1 MTNKLIVLLILLFLL
16 CGSVYGQNTEKK
28 KAKNQKS
35 RYTLA
40 LIPAITFPEESSF
53 HRYSIGYG
61 FNMNAS
67 YKLTEDIS
75 LSGNIEIIFSDF
87 KYSDMYN
94 MFKYNVTSHWYS
106 FDIGP
111 KFFLNRGLTRIYLS
125 SNFKYTLIYH
135 SEGDNR
141 TGELLNPEQAIGFSF
156 GFGLEI
162 PVNDKFKIEF
172 SPVYNYLYSIDDR
185 NITFKTYKPNLYYK
199 ISLGLNYNL

>member
-1 MTNKLIVLLILLFLL
+1 MTNKLIQILILLLLL
-16 CGSVYGQNTEKK
+16 CGSVNAQDSENK

-40 LIPAITFPEESSF
+40 LMPAITFPEGGIS
-53 HRYSIGYG
+53 HYSVGYG

-87 KYSDMYN
+87 KYTDVFDGRADYT
-94 MFKYNVTSHWYS
+94 VTSHWYS

-111 KFFLNRGLTRIYLS
+111 KFFLNRGTTRIYVN

-135 SEGDNR
+135 
-141 TGELLNPEQAIGFSF
+141 GENKDVGLINPEPAIGFSF

-162 PVNDKFKIEF
+162 PVNDKFKIEV
-172 SPVYNYLYSIDDR
+172 SPVCNILYPINYKDYYHTLSSYTS
-185 NITFKTYKPNLYYK
+185 NAYYK

>member
-1 MTNKLIVLLILLFLL
+1 MTNKQIQILVLLLLL
-16 CGSVYGQNTEKK
+16 CGTVNAQDVENK

-35 RYTLA
+35 KYTLA
-40 LIPAITFPEESSF
+40 LMPAITIPEERSF
-53 HRYSIGYG
+53 YQYSVGYG

-87 KYSDMYN
+87 KYSDMYS

-111 KFFLNRGLTRIYLS
+111 KFFLNRGSTRIYLN

-135 SEGDNR
+135 TDGDNR
-141 TGELLNPEQAIGFSF
+141 TGELLNPEPAIGFSF

-162 PVNDKFKIEF
+162 PVNDKFKIEV

-185 NITFKTYKPNLYYK
+185 DITFETYEPNLYYK

>member
-1 MTNKLIVLLILLFLL
+1 MTNKLIQILILLLLL
-16 CGSVYGQNTEKK
+16 CGTANSQDTENK

-35 RYTLA
+35 KYTLA
-40 LIPAITFPEESSF
+40 LMPAITIPEERSF
-53 HRYSIGYG
+53 HRYSVGYG

-87 KYSDMYN
+87 NYSDM
-94 MFKYNVTSHWYS
+94 FSRCEYNVTSNWYS

-111 KFFLNRGLTRIYLS
+111 KFFLNRGTTRIYVN
-125 SNFKYTLIYH
+125 SNFKYTQIYYG
-135 SEGDNR
+135 EGDKC

-156 GFGLEI
+156 GFGVEI
-162 PVNDKFKIEF
+162 PVNEKFKIEF
-172 SPVYNYLYSIDDR
+172 SPVYNYLFSIDDG
-185 NITFKTYKPNLYYK
+185 ITFETYKPNLYYK

>member
-1 MTNKLIVLLILLFLL
+1 MTNKLIQILILLLFF
-16 CGSVYGQNTEKK
+16 CSSANSQDTENK

-35 RYTLA
+35 KYTLA
-40 LIPAITFPEESSF
+40 LMPAITIPEDRSF
-53 HRYSIGYG
+53 YQYSIGYG

-67 YKLTEDIS
+67 YKLTDDIS

-87 KYSDMYN
+87 KYSDMYS

-111 KFFLNRGLTRIYLS
+111 KFFLNRGSTRIYLN

-135 SEGDNR
+135 TDGDNR
-141 TGELLNPEQAIGFSF
+141 TGKLLNPEPAIGFSF

-162 PVNDKFKIEF
+162 PVNDKFKIEVT
-172 SPVYNYLYSIDDR
+172 PVYNYLYSIDDR
-185 NITFKTYKPNLYYK
+185 DITFKTYKPNLYYK